1 MTNNFIL
8 KHIVENHYA
17 CPLSQ
22 RETAR
27 LSSTPFTPAISRSPG
42 NDELD
47 QSLTNYPIFELIIQ
61 VNVLLR
67 VICSG
72 NAVRV
77 VTRMNANCE
86 QTEGLHHRQPHR
98 VPGRRRQVV
107 QETGSWLASAL
118 RQPVDPIDQD
128 SPLAAEGN

>member
-86 QTEGLHHRQPHR
+86 QKVSTTVNPIACQDGAVRSCK
-98 VPGRRRQVV
+98 RR
-107 QETGSWLASAL
+107 AL
-118 RQPVDPIDQD
+118 G
-128 SPLAAEGN
+128 SPLRCVSP